1 MIRDKDN
8 PALRD
13 IPPSR
18 MGWGE
23 ARPTKI
29 AFRNVRKT
37 YAASGLSGNGTLALD
52 RLDLDIRDAEI
63 VAILGPTGCGK
74 SSTLNLI
81 AGFEYPSTGTVTL
94 EGREIEAPGPERAVV
109 FQQPALFP
117 WLDVFDNVTL
127 GVKCRGVPR
136 DTFEPKALHL
146 LREVGL
152 SGFERHY
159 PYQLSGG
166 MQQRVQIARALI
178 SEPTVLLMDEPFGA
192 LDSQTR
198 ILMQEL
204 LLQLWAEYRPTIIF
218 ITHDVSEAIFVADR
232 VLVMSTRPG
241 RVKLDLSVDE
251 EKPRKSGFLTTN
263 RFVEMQARLLEAVR
277 EEIHASIKGHAH
289 LPVAA

>member
-1 MIRDKDN
+1 MFQSQDN
-8 PALRD
+8 AL
-13 IPPSR
+13 SLNFAF
-18 MGWGE
+18 GAENTGK
-23 ARPTKI
+23 AALTKI
-29 AFRNVRKT
+29 AFQNVRKL
-37 YAASGLSGNGTLALD
+37 YAGSGSKATETLALE
-52 RLDLDIRDAEI
+52 RLDLEIRDAEI

-74 SSTLNLI
+74 SSTLNMI

-94 EGREIEAPGPERAVV
+94 EGREILTPGPDRAVV

-117 WLDVFDNVTL
+117 WLNVFDNVTL
-127 GVKCRGVPR
+127 GIKCRGAPKE
-136 DTFEPKALHL
+136 TYTPKARHL

-152 SGFERHY
+152 ADFERHY

-204 LLQLWAEYRPTIIF
+204 LLELWAEYRPTIIF

-241 RVKLDLSVDE
+241 RVKLDVAVDE
-251 EKPRKSGFLTTN
+251 EKPRSADFMTTK
-263 RFVEMQARLLEAVR
+263 RFVEMQAQLLQAVR
-277 EEIHASIKGHAH
+277 EEIHASTKGHAH
-289 LPVAA
+289 LAVIA